1 MILPLV
7 GTETLAQSAPKAGP
21 LTQGE
26 DVCTHA
32 EAGPKAQWPWVRGH
46 VCEGVSGEHR
56 VQQMENILKWQK
68 QCWLIP
74 ATAVPKY

>member
-26 DVCTHA
+26 DVCMHA
-32 EAGPKAQWPWVRGH
+32 EAGPKAQ
-46 VCEGVSGEHR
+46 
-56 VQQMENILKWQK
+56 
-68 QCWLIP
+68 
-74 ATAVPKY
+74 